1 MCKGERLVSMRKTTR
16 EAPSLL
22 CRSPQDH
29 MRVSLDL
36 KGLVRVLDPPIPTFR
51 LPTEQQPDVMRCIL
65 SLPTENKVGR
75 LGRPGLPAMIFWE
88 EHLLRVHARFQVI
101 QVRRQAST

>member
-1 MCKGERLVSMRKTTR
+1 MRTAVSLRKTTH

-36 KGLVRVLDPPIPTFR
+36 KGLVRGLDPPMPTFR
-51 LPTEQQPDVMRCIL
+51 LPAEQQPDVM
-65 SLPTENKVGR
+65 PVPPVAAVGT
-75 LGRPGLPAMIFWE
+75 MS
-88 EHLLRVHARFQVI
+88 
-101 QVRRQAST
+101 AS